1 MNFATSA
8 NLESILID
16 TLHCLLAVVEHRS
29 LSRAATQLEMS
40 ISSVSRKLDAL
51 EAQLGARLL
60 VRGARQV
67 ALTDAGERFLPRARN
82 MLAELAEGMAAVQE
96 LDQEPRGV
104 LTMTVPAG
112 FARMHMAPAIAGF
125 LARYP
130 ALEVQML
137 VGDSVVD
144 LSEQR
149 VDVAIRAGVP
159 PSGELVATRLAPQH
173 RVVSASPAYL
183 ECHGWP
189 ATPADLVQHQCLS
202 MVGKSPRAW
211 WRFDGVNHNQPL
223 PVKSAFRCDDTDTL
237 MQAAVAGAGIIHLA
251 NWMVSAAIVA
261 GTLVPV
267 FPMAPLARST
277 AARHDPTE
285 SAIHAVHMPGRS
297 NHAKTQLLINHLKGF
312 FGDPPYW
319 DIAMERA
326 GAAERRAP

>member
-1 MNFATSA
+1 M
-8 NLESILID
+8 ID

-40 ISSVSRKLDAL
+40 VSSVSRKLDAL

-96 LDQEPRGV
+96 LDREPRGV
-104 LTMTVPAG
+104 LTVTAPAG
-112 FARMHMAPAIAGF
+112 FSRLHAAPAIASF

-130 ALEVQML
+130 SLEVELL
-137 VGDSVVD
+137 VGDNVVD
-144 LSEQR
+144 LAEQR
-149 VDVAIRAGVP
+149 VDVAIRAGVA

-189 ATPADLVQHQCLS
+189 ASPAELVQHQCLT

-223 PVKSAFRCDDTDTL
+223 PVKAPFRCDDTDTL
-237 MQAAVAGAGIIHLA
+237 LHAALAGVGIVHLA
-251 NWMVSAAIVA
+251 NWMVCDAIVA

-267 FPMAPLARST
+267 FPMAPLARATPS
-277 AARHDPTE
+277 RHDPAE

-297 NHAKTQLLINHLKGF
+297 SHAKAQLLISHLKEF

-319 DIAMERA
+319 DVAMEKA
-326 GAAERRAP
+326 GAAKRRAP

>member
-1 MNFATSA
+1 M
-8 NLESILID
+8 ID
-16 TLHCLLAVVEHRS
+16 TLHCLLAVVEQRS
-29 LSRAATQLEMS
+29 LSRAATQLKMS
-40 ISSVSRKLDAL
+40 VSSVSRKLDAL

-67 ALTDAGERFLPRARN
+67 VLTDAGERFLPRARN
-82 MLAELAEGMAAVQE
+82 MLAELAAGMAAVQE
-96 LDQEPRGV
+96 LEQEPRGV
-104 LTMTVPAG
+104 LTVTAPAG
-112 FARMHMAPAIAGF
+112 FSRLHAAPAITSF

-130 ALEVQML
+130 SLEVQLL
-137 VGDSVVD
+137 VDDSVVD
-144 LSEQR
+144 LAEQR

-159 PSGELVATRLAPQH
+159 PSGELVATRLALQQ

-189 ATPADLVQHQCLS
+189 ATPAQLVQHQCLS

-211 WRFDGVNHNQPL
+211 WRFEGVNHNQPL

-237 MQAAVAGAGIIHLA
+237 MQAAVAGAGIVHLA
-251 NWMVSAAIVA
+251 NWMVSDAIVA

-267 FPMAPLARST
+267 FPMAPLERLEAR
-277 AARHDPTE
+277 RHDPAE

-297 NHAKTQLLINHLKGF
+297 DHAKAQLLINHLKAF

-319 DIAMERA
+319 DVAMEKA
-326 GAAERRAP
+326 GAALRRAP